1 MKLSFLALQNLA
13 TLIILLIFP
22 FKVYGF
28 KYELTPTPLV
38 FNNQI
43 IISSD
48 TCPTGLETSIWYM
61 GTHGIDWRSGT
72 PQPDSFFYSALGIG
86 EGHSSICDKQ
96 GNLLFYSDN
105 DYIYNR
111 NHQIMAGCPRFS
123 NPSSVMCAIVPQPG
137 SDSLYYF
144 FSPDNYPTLGAPPYK
159 LRYVQI
165 DMSQDSG
172 LGAVVTP
179 EQVLIDSSSEQ
190 VLAVKH
196 CNGRD
201 WWIICQNAVTE
212 VFYSFLLDTSGIQ
225 FNQIVTSISG
235 NIHNISNEQ
244 YKTGELAISNSG
256 EYLIECT
263 LGHPSQVELHQFD
276 PSTGIISNGYDLFDT
291 ITTAKNR
298 KELTGAAFSADD
310 SKVYLTS
317 ADTFDVI
324 FQVDLLDPDSSVV
337 RKRIN
342 RIIHQLGFGVGGPVL
357 GRDDRIY
364 ITTFMKFF
372 KTLHVIHQPNEY
384 GQACEL
390 KLNDF
395 YLGGKSGLSAPNF
408 AVGLERPYRAVVQGK
423 KIICKDSL
431 AHFLVKEACPH
442 VTEWMLPDGGNIVN
456 KSGDSLAVM
465 FLDTGMYRVIAAYPI
480 RCGFKSD
487 THRVQVNRCHCAH
500 QFSLTQADT
509 LVCVGNTSTISFKT
523 NASSYL
529 INGILLPNPLVT
541 IPDLQKDTL
550 LKIYLTYP
558 DACDTL
564 INVKIRVIPI
574 DSSHTVLEFCQG
586 DSVYIQNQWYHQ
598 DDELRILLSNKL
610 GCDSVVLI
618 SLKTKQSES
627 FTTNLKI
634 CEGDSVWIFNP
645 NGGKWITSN
654 ESDTIIWNNQE
665 GCDSIYVYNVAV
677 FPSFHETLNLN
688 KCIKDSVFY
697 QGTYY
702 LHDTSFLSKYSSQ
715 YGCDSIVSIN
725 IINYP
730 ISPASR
736 TIHNICNGDSIQ
748 IDNIWYHDSTII
760 ITHFNNQYGCD
771 SFHMTEIHLYP
782 IPEPTTITFYYCIGD
797 SVQIE
802 QLWYTTASEFT
813 VHKSNI
819 HSCDSLIHYKVIPY
833 EDIYVDLDDT
843 LELIYGGTHTLSGLH
858 AMNVNRFRWFPSE
871 YLSCTECQNPEITA
885 IHDGTYSLEVSDGNG
900 CTAIDSI
907 FIRVKNQTSEIYIP
921 NIFSPNADS
930 KNDTWNITFSDS
942 RSKIISIQLFERW
955 GQQVYSCK
963 SHPNGMGSNCNGWD
977 GMVNNHPCL
986 PNVYIYLINWENA
999 AGQRFLI
1006 KGDVTL
1012 IR

>member
-1 MKLSFLALQNLA
+1 
-13 TLIILLIFP
+13 
-22 FKVYGF
+22 
-28 KYELTPTPLV
+28 
-38 FNNQI
+38 
-43 IISSD
+43 
-48 TCPTGLETSIWYM
+48 
-61 GTHGIDWRSGT
+61 
-72 PQPDSFFYSALGIG
+72 
-86 EGHSSICDKQ
+86 
-96 GNLLFYSDN
+96 
-105 DYIYNR
+105 
-111 NHQIMAGCPRFS
+111 
-123 NPSSVMCAIVPQPG
+123 
-137 SDSLYYF
+137 
-144 FSPDNYPTLGAPPYK
+144 
-159 LRYVQI
+159 
-165 DMSQDSG
+165 
-172 LGAVVTP
+172 
-179 EQVLIDSSSEQ
+179 
-190 VLAVKH
+190 
-196 CNGRD
+196 
-201 WWIICQNAVTE
+201 
-212 VFYSFLLDTSGIQ
+212 
-225 FNQIVTSISG
+225 
-235 NIHNISNEQ
+235 
-244 YKTGELAISNSG
+244 
-256 EYLIECT
+256 
-263 LGHPSQVELHQFD
+263 
-276 PSTGIISNGYDLFDT
+276 
-291 ITTAKNR
+291 
-298 KELTGAAFSADD
+298 
-310 SKVYLTS
+310 
-317 ADTFDVI
+317 
-324 FQVDLLDPDSSVV
+324 
-337 RKRIN
+337 
-342 RIIHQLGFGVGGPVL
+342 
-357 GRDDRIY
+357 
-364 ITTFMKFF
+364 
-372 KTLHVIHQPNEY
+372 
-384 GQACEL
+384 
-390 KLNDF
+390 
-395 YLGGKSGLSAPNF
+395 
-408 AVGLERPYRAVVQGK
+408 
-423 KIICKDSL
+423 
-431 AHFLVKEACPH
+431 H

-487 THRVQVNRCHCAH
+487 THRVQVNRCHCLH

-509 LVCVGNTSTISFKT
+509 LVCVGSSSTIAFNT

-529 INGILLPNPLVT
+529 IDGIVLPNSTVT
-541 IPDLQKDTL
+541 ITDIKKDTL

-574 DSSHTVLEFCQG
+574 DSSYTVLEFCHG

-598 DDELRILLSNKL
+598 EDELRILSANQL
-610 GCDSVVLI
+610 GCDSVALI
-618 SLKTKQSES
+618 SLKTKRSES
-627 FTTNLKI
+627 FATNYQI
-634 CEGDSVWIFNP
+634 CEGDSVWIFTP
-645 NGGKWITSN
+645 NGEKWITSN

-885 IHDGTYSLEVSDGNG
+885 IHDGTYYLEVSDGNG

-921 NIFSPNADS
+921 NIFSPNTDS

-963 SHPNGMGSNCNGWD
+963 SYPNGMGSNCNGWD

-986 PNVYIYLINWENA
+986 PNVYIYLIHWENA